1 MMGAETM
8 NQTWDLCIYSWTNIQ
23 LLEFVILPPPSMT
36 VPTQGPKTETEA
48 SLQLELLA

>member
-1 MMGAETM
+1 M
-8 NQTWDLCIYSWTNIQ
+8 NQTLDLCIYSWTNIQ
-23 LLEFVILPPPSMT
+23 LLEFVILPSPSMT